1 MDLSSVLLAKSLS
14 GGGGVAPEP
23 DTIYVHGKTS
33 GSYFE
38 FTDDITGSD
47 IVSIIR
53 SGKNVVLIANPSLT
67 SNRGVFLYCGER
79 STFDSSDSSYSFL
92 GIFPL
97 YSGGTNRLSL
107 ENVAVK
113 NNSNKKYSLIIKQ
126 LTLS

>member
-14 GGGGVAPEP
+14 GGGGVTPAP

-33 GSYFE
+33 GSDFE
-38 FTDDITGSD
+38 FTDDITGRD
-47 IVSIIR
+47 IVSLIR
-53 SGKNVVLIANPSLT
+53 SGKNVILIGDPSKA
-67 SNRGVFLYCGER
+67 SGRGVFLYCGER

-113 NNSNKKYSLIIKQ
+113 NTSNNKYSWTVKQ